1 MQVCTVAL
9 HLESYYKVDSR
20 VREVAQGIQRARAE
34 SRFTLQFSDPKSGTV
49 PLCLAI
55 ICILVHLHVYPK
67 FHFLSEKKMIF
78 ASQMKYLKLDKNE
91 GF

>member
-1 MQVCTVAL
+1 MQVCATAL
-9 HLESYYKVDSR
+9 HLGSCYKVDSR
-20 VREVAQGIQRARAE
+20 VSDVPQGTQRARAA
-34 SRFTLQFSDPKSGTV
+34 SRFTLQFSDPKSTAV

-55 ICILVHLHVYPK
+55 TCILVHLHVYPE

-78 ASQMKYLKLDKNE
+78 ASQMKYVKLDKNE